1 MHSFLDT
8 ATAKR

>member
-8 ATAKR
+8 V